1 MSKVGETDV
10 TNCIYY
16 FIDDIVNIENLDAN
30 NIKIEEKSNKIFL
43 STKLVMWHQTV

>member
-1 MSKVGETDV
+1 MNKVGESDV
-10 TNCIYY
+10 RNRIYY
-16 FIDDIVNIENLDAN
+16 FIDDIVNIKNLDPN